1 MVAGFSGTGSR
12 RERTVYFFFFLFALG
27 GVASAIMVITRKNV
41 MHAALFLLLTFFC
54 VGATY
59 VLLRAELL
67 AAVQVLVYAGAVMVL
82 FLFAILLV
90 NIPRA
95 VRLRQWTGQSSL
107 AVVLAGLTGLW
118 MIIATSR
125 AFGKLELPAA
135 AANQPLGTPRMIG
148 RALFTDYVLP
158 FEIASIILLAAM
170 IGAIYLAREAAR
182 EEERAPVQPEAPAL
196 VETSEADRQSV

>member
-1 MVAGFSGTGSR
+1 MT
-12 RERTVYFFFFLFALG
+12 FFFFLFALL
-27 GVASAIMVITRKNV
+27 GVASAIMVITRRNV
-41 MHAALFLLLTFFC
+41 MHAALFLFLTFFC

-82 FLFAILLV
+82 FLFAILIV

-95 VRLRQWTGQSSL
+95 VRLRQWTSQSSL

-118 MIIATSR
+118 IIIATSR
-125 AFGKLELPAA
+125 AFGKFEIN
-135 AANQPLGTPRMIG
+135 AANQPLGTPKAIAQ
-148 RALFTDYVLP
+148 ALFTDYVLP

-170 IGAIYLAREAAR
+170 IGAIYLARETAR
-182 EEERAPVQPEAPAL
+182 EEEQSATPPHAPAL
-196 VETSEADRQSV
+196 VETSEGD

>member
-1 MVAGFSGTGSR
+1 MT
-12 RERTVYFFFFLFALG
+12 FFFFLFALI
-27 GVASAIMVITRKNV
+27 GVASAIMVITRRNV
-41 MHAALFLLLTFFC
+41 MHAALFLFLTFFC

-82 FLFAILLV
+82 FLFAILIV

-95 VRLRQWTGQSSL
+95 VRLRQWTNQSSL

-118 MIIATSR
+118 IIIATSR
-125 AFGKLELPAA
+125 AFGKLEMSAA
-135 AANQPLGTPRMIG
+135 TQPLGTPKAIG
-148 RALFTDYVLP
+148 QALFTDYVLP

-170 IGAIYLAREAAR
+170 IGAIYLARETAR
-182 EEERAPVQPEAPAL
+182 EEDQNATPPKAPAF
-196 VETSEADRQSV
+196 VETSEAD

>member
-1 MVAGFSGTGSR
+1 M
-12 RERTVYFFFFLFALG
+12 YFFFFLFALG
-27 GVASAIMVITRKNV
+27 GIASAIMVITRKNV

-59 VLLRAELL
+59 VLLRAEVL

-82 FLFAILLV
+82 FLFAILLINV
-90 NIPRA
+90 PRA
-95 VRLRQWTGQSSL
+95 LRLRQWTGQSSV

-118 MIIATSR
+118 IIIATTR
-125 AFGKLELPAA
+125 AFGKLSLSASDA
-135 AANQPLGTPRMIG
+135 SQPFGTPKAIG

-170 IGAIYLAREAAR
+170 VGAIYLARELAK
-182 EEERAPVQPEAPAL
+182 EEEQTPTPTEPAAF
-196 VETSEADRQSV
+196 TQASESDRHAA

>member
-1 MVAGFSGTGSR
+1 M
-12 RERTVYFFFFLFALG
+12 YFFFFLFAIG
-27 GVASAIMVITRKNV
+27 GIASAIMVITRKNV

-59 VLLRAELL
+59 VLLRAEML

-82 FLFAILLV
+82 FLFAILLID
-90 NIPRA
+90 IPRA
-95 VRLRQWTGQSSL
+95 LRLRQWTRQSSV

-118 MIIATSR
+118 IIIATAR
-125 AFGKLELPAA
+125 AFGALSLSASEVS
-135 AANQPLGTPRMIG
+135 QPLGTPKAIG

-170 IGAIYLAREAAR
+170 IGAIYLAREIAR
-182 EEERAPVQPEAPAL
+182 EEEQSPSLSATTALAQTPE
-196 VETSEADRQSV
+196 SERHSV

>member
-1 MVAGFSGTGSR
+1 M
-12 RERTVYFFFFLFALG
+12 YFFFFLFAIG
-27 GVASAIMVITRKNV
+27 GVTSAIMVITRKNV

-95 VRLRQWTGQSSL
+95 LRLRQWTGQSSI
-107 AVVLAGLTGLW
+107 AVIFAGLTGLW
-118 MIIATSR
+118 IIIATSR
-125 AFGKLELPAA
+125 AFGKLELTAA
-135 AANQPLGTPRMIG
+135 AANQPLGTPRAIG
-148 RALFTDYVLP
+148 RTLFADYVLP

-170 IGAIYLAREAAR
+170 IGAIYLARETAR
-182 EEERAPVQPEAPAL
+182 EEEQAPAQPEAPAL
-196 VETSEADRQSV
+196 VETSEAD

>member
-1 MVAGFSGTGSR
+1 M
-12 RERTVYFFFFLFALG
+12 YFFFFLFALG
-27 GVASAIMVITRKNV
+27 GIASAIMVITRKNV

-82 FLFAILLV
+82 FLFAILLI

-95 VRLRQWTGQSSL
+95 FRLRQWTGQSGV
-107 AVVLAGLTGLW
+107 AVVLASLTGLW
-118 MIIATSR
+118 MIIATTR
-125 AFGKLELPAA
+125 AFGTLGLSVDVS
-135 AANQPLGTPRMIG
+135 QPLGTPKAIG

-170 IGAIYLAREAAR
+170 VGAIYLARDIAR
-182 EEERAPVQPEAPAL
+182 EEEQAAALSETAAVAPTAE
-196 VETSEADRQSV
+196 SDRHAV

>member
-1 MVAGFSGTGSR
+1 M
-12 RERTVYFFFFLFALG
+12 YFFFFLFAIG
-27 GVASAIMVITRKNV
+27 GIISAVMVITRKNV
-41 MHAALFLLLTFFC
+41 MHAALFLFLTFFC

-59 VLLRAELL
+59 VLLRAEFL

-95 VRLRQWTGQSSL
+95 LRLRQWTSQSSI
-107 AVVLAGLTGLW
+107 AVIFAGLIGLW
-118 MIIATSR
+118 IIIATSQ
-125 AFGKLELPAA
+125 AFGKLKLTAA
-135 AANQPLGTPRMIG
+135 AANQPLGTPTAIG

-170 IGAIYLAREAAR
+170 IGAIYLARQATPEEDRPSGPAAT
-182 EEERAPVQPEAPAL
+182 PAL
-196 VETSEADRQSV
+196 VETSEGERPSV